1 MSEVDSGPG
10 VPLAAEVA
18 AQAVRRLTSAILD
31 ARARGVSNPDVS
43 EKISALA
50 DRLEAVAAH
59 PHECVTGEIGTQVGV
74 LERSPVSGPKNPVAV
89 PLRFERCEDGS
100 SLAHAEFPRQYQGPP
115 GIVHG
120 GISGLVL
127 DVAMAVANRTAGPAG
142 MTAEMTLRYLRP
154 TPLHTEV
161 TVRGRHL
168 RAEGRKVW
176 SQGTFEVDGEPT
188 VVCDALFITKE
199 PIQ

>member
-1 MSEVDSGPG
+1 MNEVDSGSG

-31 ARARGVSNPDVS
+31 ARSRSVANPDVS

-50 DRLEAVAAH
+50 DRLEAVAAD
-59 PHECVTGEIGTQVGV
+59 PRECVTGEIGTQEGV

-89 PLRFERCEDGS
+89 PLRFEHCEDGS
-100 SLAHAEFPRQYQGPP
+100 SIARTEFPRQYQGPP

-127 DVAMAVANRTAGPAG
+127 DVAMAVANRTAGRAG

-168 RAEGRKVW
+168 RVEGRKVW
-176 SQGTFEVDGEPT
+176 SQGTLEVDGEPT
-188 VVCDALFITKE
+188 VVCDGLFIMKE
-199 PIQ
+199 PAL